1 MVINLT
7 NTGWE
12 TDSTVPLTVLGIWTK
27 RNDLVEDLL
36 EEGIIVGPD
45 VIANTLRGDDSITGT
60 ISILVDGDKNVA
72 ILNDGKVNTGP
83 GKDSFGGEVFVAK
96 GYNNVGIR
104 NNGSINTGNHNDS
117 ITGTVSVGGYGSFNN
132 GIRNEE
138 IINIGKG
145 HDKIHGAVSVR
156 SGSCNTG
163 ILNSLQGEITMGF
176 YIQRW
181 NPFTLGASRFGS
193 HYYNARNRWRFGK

>member
-104 NNGSINTGNHNDS
+104 N
-117 ITGTVSVGGYGSFNN
+117 
-132 GIRNEE
+132 EE

-156 SGSCNTG
+156 SGSCNTD